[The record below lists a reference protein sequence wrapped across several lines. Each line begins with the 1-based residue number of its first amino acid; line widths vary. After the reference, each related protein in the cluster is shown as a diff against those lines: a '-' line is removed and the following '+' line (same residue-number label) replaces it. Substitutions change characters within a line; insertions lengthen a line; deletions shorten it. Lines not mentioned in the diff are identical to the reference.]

1 MDRSDLFL
9 RACAGEVTESK
20 PVWVMRQAGRYLP
33 EYMKVRNSFPSFTD
47 FYKNPEA
54 CAEVTWQPIERFGFD
69 AAIMFSDILTLLEPM
84 GVDLEFVKG
93 KGPVISNPVRTLDD
107 MERITSVDVEKDL
120 DFVGGAV
127 KAIKKRLDGRVPLM
141 GFAGGPLTVGSY
153 IIEGGSSKDLSLTKK
168 MAFSRD
174 PIYKLLMDQLA
185 ATTVEYLKFQIAS
198 GVDAVVVMDSW
209 AGHFSREEY
218 REFVFPYTQ
227 KIIAEIQLSES
238 VPVIHY
244 ANGASNLY
252 PVMQDLGADVLGVDW
267 RVSLN
272 EIIAECPDM
281 TYQGNL
287 DPCMLYAPNAEI
299 ERRTREILEIVKDR
313 PHIMNLGHGVTP
325 TMPISGVET
334 FVKTIQGR

>member
-1 MDRSDLFL
+1 MKLGNDLFL
-9 RACAGEVTESK
+9 RACAGEVTEKK

-33 EYMKVRNSFPSFTD
+33 EYMKVRNSFPSFID

-84 GVDLEFVKG
+84 GVNLEFIKG
-93 KGPVISNPVRTLDD
+93 KGPVVGNPIRDRASLDTL
-107 MERITSVDVEKDL
+107 TAVDVEKDL
-120 DFVGGAV
+120 NYVGQGI
-127 KAIKKRLDGRVPLM
+127 KAIQKKLDGRVPLM

-153 IIEGGSSKDLSLTKK
+153 IIEGGSSKDLALTKK
-168 MAFSRD
+168 LAFSKD
-174 PIYKLLMDQLA
+174 PVYDVLMSQLA
-185 ATTVEYLKFQIAS
+185 DTTIEYLKFQIAS

-209 AGHFSREEY
+209 AGHFSRAEY

-227 KIIAEIQLSES
+227 KIISVIRETEK

-252 PVMQDLGADVLGVDW
+252 PVMQDLGASALGVDW
-267 RVSLN
+267 RVSLK

-281 TYQGNL
+281 IYQGNL
-287 DPCMLYAPNAEI
+287 DPCMLYAPREEI
-299 ERRTREILEIVKDR
+299 MRRTQEILEIVKDR

-325 TMPISGVET
+325 TMPIEGVQA
-334 FVKTIQGR
+334 FIDAIRQ